1 MKKILVTGFD
11 PFGGEQINPALE
23 AIKRLPTLINDTQI
37 VTYEIP
43 TVFHKSGRLLQDY
56 LLKEQPDAVLLVGQA
71 GGRSA
76 ISLERVAIN
85 MDDARIPDNEGN
97 QPIDEV
103 INPQGAPAYFTTL
116 PIKRIVQALK
126 QHQIPAIVSNSAG
139 TFVCNHLMYY
149 LLDTLAAQKANV
161 IGGFMHIPYLP
172 SQVVDQPNQPSM
184 ALDQIVKAIEITL
197 ATIIKNQHDLKITGG
212 TEV

>member
-1 MKKILVTGFD
+1 MKKIMVTGFD
-11 PFGGEQINPALE
+11 PFGDEQINPALE
-23 AIKRLPTLINDTQI
+23 AIKRLPTLIGDTQI

-103 INPQGAPAYFTTL
+103 INPQGSPAYFTTL
-116 PIKRIVQALK
+116 PNKRIVQALK
-126 QHQIPAIVSNSAG
+126 QHHIPAIVSNSAG

-149 LLDTLAAQKANV
+149 LLDTLAAQKANI

-172 SQVVDQPNQPSM
+172 SQVVEKPSQPSM
-184 ALDQIVKAIEITL
+184 TLEQIVKAIEITL
-197 ATIIKNQHDLKITGG
+197 VTIIKNQHDLKITGG

>member
-1 MKKILVTGFD
+1 MKKIMVTGFD
-11 PFGGEQINPALE
+11 PFGDEQINPALE
-23 AIKRLPTLINDTQI
+23 AIKRLPTLIGDTQI

-103 INPQGAPAYFTTL
+103 INPQGSPAYFTTL
-116 PIKRIVQALK
+116 PNKRIVQALK
-126 QHQIPAIVSNSAG
+126 QHHIPAIVSNSAG

-149 LLDTLAAQKANV
+149 LLDTLAAQKANT

-172 SQVVDQPNQPSM
+172 SQVVEQPNQPSM
-184 ALDQIVKAIEITL
+184 TLEQIVKAIEITL
-197 ATIIKNQHDLKITGG
+197 ATIIKNQHDLNITGG

>member
-11 PFGGEQINPALE
+11 PFDGEVINPALE
-23 AIKRLPTLINDTQI
+23 AIKRLPSKIGDTQI

-43 TVFHKSGRLLQDY
+43 TVFHKSGQLLQEY
-56 LLKEQPDAVLLVGQA
+56 LVKEQPDAVLLVGQA
-71 GGRSA
+71 GGRTA

-103 INPQGAPAYFTTL
+103 INPQGAPAYFSTL
-116 PIKRIVQALK
+116 PIKRIVQSLK
-126 QHQIPAIVSNSAG
+126 DHHIPAIVSNSAG

-149 LLDTLAAQKANV
+149 LLDTLTAQESNI

-172 SQVVDQPNQPSM
+172 SQVVQQPTQPSM
-184 ALDQIVKAIEITL
+184 SLEQIVKAIEIIL
-197 ATIIKNQHDLKITGG
+197 ETIIKDQHDLKITGG

>member
-37 VTYEIP
+37 LTYEIP

-149 LLDTLAAQKANV
+149 LLDILAARKANV

>member
-37 VTYEIP
+37 LTYEIP

>member
-23 AIKRLPTLINDTQI
+23 AIKRLPMLINDTQI

-103 INPQGAPAYFTTL
+103 INPQGSPAYFSTL

-149 LLDTLAAQKANV
+149 LLDTLASQKANV

-184 ALDQIVKAIEITL
+184 SLEQIVKAIEITL